1 MSDRESLCL
10 HLFRVGADG
19 PFLNV
24 ADRLWQHANG
34 RQKCD
39 KARKVLAPHGLGQA
53 AGPPARRDCAEPLTV
68 GAATAPR
75 DANAPRFSRNDD
87 ALAVVSRMGRILG
100 FELRACGLIG

>member
-53 AGPPARRDCAEPLTV
+53 ADPRGMALRYGVLIEICSDAHFVLLPVGIARSP
-68 GAATAPR
+68 
-75 DANAPRFSRNDD
+75 
-87 ALAVVSRMGRILG
+87 
-100 FELRACGLIG
+100 